1 MLGMDVP
8 AARREVEQITPG
20 QDADQSTFWGAGV
33 LIPLEQEA
41 TEVQGRS
48 KMNPKHT
55 SVPKFEFVNALG
67 PPKKVL
73 GDHATRKLVR
83 VYAMRSFLR
92 EKESASAP
100 GPPKPQIRV
109 PEADSWKSN
118 AGKFKLPT
126 WSRKSSHK
134 STVTMKEALQERA
147 RKTGSLL
154 TNELGPINVLPIP
167 LNPHIQRLLHHCMSE
182 LFTDLCLSSLPVNLP
197 SPSPISS
204 CMNRGHGNL
213 DNC

>member
-1 MLGMDVP
+1 MPGMDVP
-8 AARREVEQITPG
+8 AVRCEVEQIAPG
-20 QDADQSTFWGAGV
+20 QDADQSAFWGAGV
-33 LIPLEQEA
+33 LTPAEQGL
-41 TEVQGRS
+41 TQVQSRS
-48 KMNPKHT
+48 KMNPKRT

-73 GDHATRKLVR
+73 GDHVTRKLVR
-83 VYAMRSFLR
+83 VHAMRSFLR

-100 GPPKPQIRV
+100 RPLKPQIRA
-109 PEADSWKSN
+109 PEADSWKAN
-118 AGKFKLPT
+118 AGKFKLLT

-134 STVTMKEALQERA
+134 STVTMQEALQKRA
-147 RKTGSLL
+147 KKTGSLL
-154 TNELGPINVLPIP
+154 ANELGPINVLPIP
-167 LNPHIQRLLHHCMSE
+167 LSPHIQRLLHHCMSE

-204 CMNRGHGNL
+204 CINRGHGNL

>member
-1 MLGMDVP
+1 MPGTDVP
-8 AARREVEQITPG
+8 AAEQITLG
-20 QDADQSTFWGAGV
+20 QDADQSTSWGDGV
-33 LIPLEQEA
+33 LIPLEQEP
-41 TEVQGRS
+41 TQVQSRS

-55 SVPKFEFVNALG
+55 SIPRFEFVNALG

-83 VYAMRSFLR
+83 VHAMRSFLR

-100 GPPKPQIRV
+100 GPPKPQIRAL
-109 PEADSWKSN
+109 EADSWKAN

-134 STVTMKEALQERA
+134 STVAMQEALQKGA

-154 TNELGPINVLPIP
+154 AKELGPINVLPIP
-167 LNPHIQRLLHHCMSE
+167 LSPHIQQLLYHCMSE
-182 LFTDLCLSSLPVNLP
+182 LFTNTRLSSSPINPP
-197 SPSPISS
+197 SP
-204 CMNRGHGNL
+204 
-213 DNC
+213 